1 MRSGFGR
8 SPDWVSTATGARLIG
23 DFAWPSAGI
32 GTGGAD
38 GRIPVEMLIRRAGI
52 EDLDRLRGVVRTCF
66 PDSWGEGA
74 LVGALRDPVARVWL
88 AEGAESADSPA
99 IGFILARRIL
109 DLVEIDL
116 VGVDPGARRGGV
128 ARRLLA
134 QLLEVERAAGG
145 VEARLELSAANAAAA
160 ALYAGLGFVVV
171 GRRPRYYPDGSDA
184 LLLTRSLV

>member
-1 MRSGFGR
+1 
-8 SPDWVSTATGARLIG
+8 
-23 DFAWPSAGI
+23 
-32 GTGGAD
+32 
-38 GRIPVEMLIRRAGI
+38 MLIRRAGI

-74 LVGALRDPVARVWL
+74 LVGSLRDPAARVWL
-88 AEGAESADSPA
+88 AEGAENADTPA
-99 IGFILARRIL
+99 LGFILARRIL

-171 GRRPRYYPDGSDA
+171 GRRPRYYPDGGDA